1 MIRIFYANM
10 LGGVNMYCP
19 KCGTQND
26 DNAEFCTS
34 CGNSLKNVNPNQNS
48 TPTYNN
54 YQQTNYPHVP
64 NYLAWSIVT
73 TLLCCLPLGIPA
85 IVYSSQVDSKLRS
98 GDYEGAVN
106 SSKKAKMWCWI
117 AFGVGLAVGILYFIF
132 VILVAALG
140 EL

>member
-1 MIRIFYANM
+1 
-10 LGGVNMYCP
+10 MYCP

-34 CGNSLKNVNPNQNS
+34 CGNSLKNVNTNQNP
-48 TPTYNN
+48 TPSYNN

-85 IVYSSQVDSKLRS
+85 IVYSSQVDSKLRN
-98 GDYEGAVN
+98 GDYEGAIN

-132 VILVAALG
+132 VIFVAALG

>member
-1 MIRIFYANM
+1 MRRIFNANM
-10 LGGVNMYCP
+10 LGGINMYCP
-19 KCGTQND
+19 KCGSQND
-26 DNAEFCTS
+26 DNVEFCTS
-34 CGNSLKNVNPNQNS
+34 CGNSLKNINTNQN
-48 TPTYNN
+48 PAPMYNN
-54 YQQTNYPHVP
+54 YQQINYQHVP

-85 IVYSSQVDSKLRS
+85 IVYSSQVDSKLRN

-132 VILVAALG
+132 VVLMAGLG